1 MVLSQGD
8 WGTQFGMLIQYLAE
22 SRPGGLA
29 DPTISELAIHDLQ
42 VIFCSSVTTA
52 IFCTSVCSFYSSTEA
67 ASCVC
72 AKQHYSCDWTA

>member
-1 MVLSQGD
+1 MLAVQGD

-42 VIFCSSVTTA
+42 VNILSKLSLLAVLGCPVLVFANAQEGS
-52 IFCTSVCSFYSSTEA
+52 
-67 ASCVC
+67 
-72 AKQHYSCDWTA
+72 

>member
-1 MVLSQGD
+1 MVLLQGD

-42 VIFCSSVTTA
+42 VISCSSVTTA
-52 IFCTSVCSFYSSTEA
+52 SFCTACVFFLLIQR
-67 ASCVC
+67 AS
-72 AKQHYSCDWTA
+72 